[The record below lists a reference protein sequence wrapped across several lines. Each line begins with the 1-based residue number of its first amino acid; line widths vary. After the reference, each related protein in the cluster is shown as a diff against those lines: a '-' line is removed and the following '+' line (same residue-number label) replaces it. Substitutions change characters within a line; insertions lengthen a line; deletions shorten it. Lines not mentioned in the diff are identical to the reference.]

1 MLFSDNSVLKSLL
14 GALTRT
20 QNAPVANKFHKGA
33 FDIVT
38 FLVVFVGIALK
49 LGNGGPAILCKYLS
63 PQMMIFFGGSRQTS
77 ELKA

>member
-1 MLFSDNSVLKSLL
+1 MLKSLL

-33 FDIVT
+33 FDMVT